1 MKISVAK
8 NRLKILKMKEKW
20 VNDNKSKSPGPSTSS
35 SKRAEIAVEEDDD
48 EKPAEKK
55 PIVLPAQVDV
65 KQKTQKFEKKIQ
77 QISKQA
83 EPPKKK

>member
-20 VNDNKSKSPGPSTSS
+20 MSDSKSKPQQVD
-35 SKRAEIAVEEDDD
+35 EDEED
-48 EKPAEKK
+48 KPIEKK
-55 PIVLPAQVDV
+55 PIVLPANVDV

-77 QISKQA
+77 QITKQA
-83 EPPKKK
+83 DPPKKK